1 MEKVTLCYNGLFYG
15 ARCSTPYIVPVP
27 MAQYHTI
34 PSHVDFLSTE
44 SWIDVG
50 SRYPD
55 CVNMEEKCVVL
66 STFPGS
72 SCKLRFSY
80 TFFTASQAITSESV
94 GNHVVRMLS
103 QDVSHWMGDVLVVK
117 STRQQPEQVV
127 NMEQSDMELV
137 NLLLMR

>member
-1 MEKVTLCYNGLFYG
+1 
-15 ARCSTPYIVPVP
+15 
-27 MAQYHTI
+27 
-34 PSHVDFLSTE
+34 
-44 SWIDVG
+44 
-50 SRYPD
+50 
-55 CVNMEEKCVVL
+55 MEEKHVVL

-80 TFFTASQAITSESV
+80 TFFTTSQAITSESV
-94 GNHVVRMLS
+94 GNHIVRMLS